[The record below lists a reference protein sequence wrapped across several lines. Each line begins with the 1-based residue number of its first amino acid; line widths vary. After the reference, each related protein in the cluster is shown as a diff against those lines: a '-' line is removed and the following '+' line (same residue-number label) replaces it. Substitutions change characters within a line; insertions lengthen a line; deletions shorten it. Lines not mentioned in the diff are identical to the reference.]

1 MNERHDLIFL
11 NDAMA
16 FGIGISICILA
27 YARADFVM
35 EEGKEWGIGVYIT
48 TWQRAAWSWKSVE
61 YQISDLTPYIM
72 ADKYA

>member
-11 NDAMA
+11 IDAMA

-35 EEGKEWGIGVYIT
+35 EEGKEWGIGGCTIRHGSE
-48 TWQRAAWSWKSVE
+48 QHGHGRALNTRSATS
-61 YQISDLTPYIM
+61 LRNNGR
-72 ADKYA
+72 